1 MKTSKALSLQI
12 AGAVALAT
20 LFATS
25 AFAESRHSSG
35 TRSSSHA
42 SHSSSRGSSGHSFFG
57 HAFSRRSSGGH
68 IFSGR
73 SSAGRS
79 YADRNFSGRNS
90 GSRSF
95 GSRNSGSRN
104 FGSRGSAPRSEGR
117 VAPSRAWR
125 GGSRGSIGRS
135 APYYGRG
142 GYRNYNDGHRFYG
155 QGRIDRYERYHG
167 GYRVWLG
174 GWGYPFF
181 VPYRFWN
188 PFRFRVGLFIGLNAF
203 YDPFGYYSV
212 YGGPGYYPPPV
223 YSSGPYAYRDGA
235 DDGYTRLGGTVQS
248 VDLQTGIVT
257 IEDNASHRVY
267 RALLPPRDNR
277 VDDIRPGDYVE
288 LSGDWVRGREY
299 DFDADSMNRFDARR

>member
-1 MKTSKALSLQI
+1 MGPDHGPSLAILSRWICRAKGAKMKTRKALSLQI

-20 LFATS
+20 LFGTS

-42 SHSSSRGSSGHSFFG
+42 SHFSSRSSSGHSFFG
-57 HAFSRRSSGGH
+57 HAFSGRSSGGH

-79 YADRNFSGRNS
+79 YDSRSFSGRSS
-90 GSRSF
+90 GSRDFGSRNF

-117 VAPSRAWR
+117 GAPSRTWR

-155 QGRIDRYERYHG
+155 QGRIE
-167 GYRVWLG
+167 
-174 GWGYPFF
+174 
-181 VPYRFWN
+181 
-188 PFRFRVGLFIGLNAF
+188 
-203 YDPFGYYSV
+203 
-212 YGGPGYYPPPV
+212 
-223 YSSGPYAYRDGA
+223 
-235 DDGYTRLGGTVQS
+235 
-248 VDLQTGIVT
+248 
-257 IEDNASHRVY
+257 
-267 RALLPPRDNR
+267 
-277 VDDIRPGDYVE
+277 
-288 LSGDWVRGREY
+288 
-299 DFDADSMNRFDARR
+299 